1 MRCLPAAATQP
12 MTNRDTLT
20 FRRAWPWNQSSS
32 ARRAA
37 VAALA
42 AGGALAGWG
51 LFEAQWLDAHEL
63 SVPVAGLPSALDG
76 LTILHL
82 SDFHAGSPSLN
93 VRTMRRAISFGVERQ
108 PDMVVVT
115 GDIITHRWGERAVRE
130 QLARLDPP
138 LGMYGSL
145 GNHDTG
151 ETRDPFSRA
160 VVPDEWGP
168 APMQLLRDRSVTV
181 EHAGE
186 LIEVAGME
194 PEAWTRGVA
203 RPAGLFAADASL
215 RILLSH
221 FPDIVDDLPD
231 GACSLVLAGHLHGG
245 QICLPRPGGRIRLS
259 HTRWRYLDGVYRL
272 GSTTLVVSRGTGTT
286 LVPFRFLARPEVALL
301 RLRPAG
307 ATGGW
312 KGETGI

>member
-1 MRCLPAAATQP
+1 VA
-12 MTNRDTLT
+12 
-20 FRRAWPWNQSSS
+20 SSRP
-32 ARRAA
+32 RRAA
-37 VAALA
+37 AAVIA
-42 AGGALAGWG
+42 AGGALAAWG
-51 LFEAQWLDAHEL
+51 LFEAQWLEAHERD
-63 SVPVAGLPSALDG
+63 VPVSGLPRALDG

-93 VRTMRRAISFGVERQ
+93 VRTMRKAIAFGVERQ
-108 PDMVVVT
+108 PDLVVVT

-130 QLARLDPP
+130 QLARLQPP

-194 PEAWTRGVA
+194 PEPWTRGEA
-203 RPAGLFAADASL
+203 RPGALFSTDAPL
-215 RILLSH
+215 RILLAH
-221 FPDIVDDLPD
+221 FPDVVDDLPP

-245 QICLPRPGGRIRLS
+245 QICLPRPGGRVRLS
-259 HTRWRYLDGVYRL
+259 HTRWRYLDGVHRV
-272 GSTTLVVSRGTGTT
+272 GPTTLVVSRGTGTT
-286 LVPFRFLARPEVALL
+286 LVPFRLLARPEVALL
-301 RLRPAG
+301 RLRA
-307 ATGGW
+307 A
-312 KGETGI
+312 